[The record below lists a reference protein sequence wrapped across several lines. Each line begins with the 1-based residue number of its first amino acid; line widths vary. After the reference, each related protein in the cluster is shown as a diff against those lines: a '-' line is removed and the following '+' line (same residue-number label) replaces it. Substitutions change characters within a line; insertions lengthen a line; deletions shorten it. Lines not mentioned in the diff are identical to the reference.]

1 MLQCE
6 VFVDS
11 IAKLQLLTTVRKLV
25 VGDLMILQV
34 QAFDREGFCFWNAF
48 FVDYVIENV
57 FTSLD
62 GLNFKWETSEDKDG

>member
-34 QAFDREGFCFWNAF
+34 QAFDREGFCF
-48 FVDYVIENV
+48 
-57 FTSLD
+57 
-62 GLNFKWETSEDKDG
+62 